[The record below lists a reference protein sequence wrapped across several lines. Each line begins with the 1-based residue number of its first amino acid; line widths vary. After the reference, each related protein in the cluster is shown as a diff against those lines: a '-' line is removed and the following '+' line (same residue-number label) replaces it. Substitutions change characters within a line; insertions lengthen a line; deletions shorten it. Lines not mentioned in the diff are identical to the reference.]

1 MAIATIEAGHVGA
14 SPRQQR
20 GGLILLLLCGAQ
32 FLVVLDSTIVNV
44 ALPSIQRSLHF
55 SQQNLQWVASGYALT
70 FAGFLLLGGRSA
82 DLLGRR
88 RTFFTG
94 VSIFLLASMVGG
106 LSSNSSMLVAAR
118 VVQGMGGALMS
129 PSALSLLNTTF
140 QGPQRARA
148 IGIYGAM
155 GGAGGAAGVLFGGI
169 LTSGLGWRAV
179 LFVNVPFGL
188 AIVFAASRLIP
199 NDNRGANAAD
209 FDLPGAFFVTGALLL
224 LVYAL
229 TQAPSVG
236 WGSGRTISELLGASV
251 LLALFVANE
260 ARSRR
265 PLLPLGTF
273 RLNGVAVA
281 NTVAVLVFCGMTPLL
296 VAGTRRSTPTQSK
309 TSGTGNGRWADRS
322 DRDLS
327 ART

>member
-155 GGAGGAAGVLFGGI
+155 GGAGGAAGGALRRDPHERPGM
-169 LTSGLGWRAV
+169 A
-179 LFVNVPFGL
+179 
-188 AIVFAASRLIP
+188 
-199 NDNRGANAAD
+199 RGAVRQRPVRIGD
-209 FDLPGAFFVTGALLL
+209 CVRRLP
-224 LVYAL
+224 
-229 TQAPSVG
+229 PDP
-236 WGSGRTISELLGASV
+236 E
-251 LLALFVANE
+251 
-260 ARSRR
+260 
-265 PLLPLGTF
+265 
-273 RLNGVAVA
+273 
-281 NTVAVLVFCGMTPLL
+281 
-296 VAGTRRSTPTQSK
+296 
-309 TSGTGNGRWADRS
+309 
-322 DRDLS
+322 
-327 ART
+327 